1 MPYSIDKGK
10 ELYAAG
16 KIHGRWPAPEILDM
30 AGSLKAFRDS
40 LKPRL
45 KKTRLRIVIFIISS
59 VIFAVLTFAWSI
71 FWLIFLL
78 ASILLTVISIVKAV
92 KWNDDRYN
100 TDAQSVLTPL
110 FTCIGPDL
118 AKNSPVTLS
127 ASLKPPFEKEFLVK
141 EGQKYSTFAYPECID
156 RFYKRPVL
164 NLECRL
170 IDGTRLMAGIVEH
183 SMEKVLKKKNP
194 RGKWKTKKKYRRKL
208 GIRVRIQLDRA
219 RTSLTGQFKLP
230 SDAVVRVRQSPRGD
244 VILLS
249 LRRIVR
255 DTEPLNASLLLDL
268 MAGAYKAVAPIP
280 GTQGPSGGGR

>member
-16 KIHGRWPAPEILDM
+16 KLHGQWSAPEILDI

-40 LKPRL
+40 LKPKL
-45 KKTRLRIVIFIISS
+45 KKTKLRIIIFIISS
-59 VIFAVLTFAWSI
+59 VIFGILSFAWSF

-78 ASILLTVISIVKAV
+78 ASIALTVIFIVKAV
-92 KWNDDRYN
+92 RFNDDRFN
-100 TDAQSVLTPL
+100 PDAESILTPL
-110 FTCIGPDL
+110 FSCIGPDL

-127 ASLKPPFEKEFLVK
+127 ASLRSPFEKEFLVK

-164 NLECRL
+164 NFECRL
-170 IDGTRLMAGIVEH
+170 LDGTRLLAGIVEH

-208 GIRVRIQLDRA
+208 SVRVRIQLDRT

-230 SDAVVRVRQSPRGD
+230 SDAVARVRHSPRGD

-249 LRRIVR
+249 MRRIVK
-255 DTEPLNASLLLDL
+255 DTRPLNASVLIDL
-268 MAGAYKAVAPIP
+268 MAGAYRAVAPQPAEQTQP
-280 GTQGPSGGGR
+280 GGNV